1 MKTPTKTH
9 SENPSITSF
18 QTRLNGLCLAALM
31 VGATP
36 VFADLNT
43 DSSAKLAE
51 LRSTPALAGALIYRG
66 TVSALKSLTAET
78 LYTYER
84 RATKNAEGSLA
95 THLTSDPQGNVVIV
109 EAAQASPTYD
119 LQRFEV
125 INQQLGYSGSVV
137 VSANGHRLDYY
148 LNDNGKISSASE
160 EISDP
165 AVSGPQMFG
174 LIQKNWPL
182 LSAGKT
188 LPVRMIVLKNKTT
201 YGFDIR
207 LEKEVNGQ
215 ATFSVIPSSFL
226 IRLAIA
232 PMRVVFD
239 VQSSTVVRYE
249 GRVPPMEA
257 VVGKLKDLDARVDYQ
272 SVESSYR

>member
-9 SENPSITSF
+9 SANPSIATF

-36 VFADLNT
+36 AFAELNT
-43 DSSAKLAE
+43 DGMAKLAE
-51 LRSTPALAGALIYRG
+51 LRSAPELAGALIYRG
-66 TVSALKSLTAET
+66 TVSALKGSTAET

-84 RATKNAEGSLA
+84 RAAKNAEGSLA
-95 THLTSDPQGNVVIV
+95 AHLTSDLQGNVVIV

-215 ATFSVIPSSFL
+215 ATFYVIPSSFL

-239 VQSSTVVRYE
+239 VPSSTVVRYE
-249 GRVPPMEA
+249 GRVPPMESVA
-257 VVGKLKDLDARVDYQ
+257 GKLKDLDARVDYQ
-272 SVESSYR
+272 SVETSYR